1 MSSLEI
7 IQKSSPNFNERPDGM
22 SADLLLLHYT
32 GMQSG
37 SAALDWLCT
46 QESNVSAHY
55 LVEEDGRIFQMVDED
70 KRAWHAGVASW
81 MGESNIN
88 GCSIGIEIV
97 NPGHEFGYPEFE
109 AAQMDAVE
117 ALCADIV
124 KRRSIAP
131 GRVLAH
137 SDVAP
142 GRKADPGEKFPWARL
157 AAQGIGLWLEPVPIV
172 KDEGSHDLQL
182 GDRGDLVAELQFQLA
197 DFGYGMEVLGRY
209 DVKTQAVV
217 QAFQR
222 HYRPALVNGIAD
234 ASTVAT
240 LKQLR
245 EHSASA

>member
-1 MSSLEI
+1 MSPLEI
-7 IQKSSPNFNERPDGM
+7 IQKSSPNFDERPDGM

-37 SAALDWLCT
+37 SAALDWLCV

-55 LVEEDGRIFQMVDED
+55 LVEEDGRVFQMVDED
-70 KRAWHAGVASW
+70 ARAWHAGVASW

-124 KRRSIAP
+124 MRRSIAP
-131 GRVLAH
+131 NRVLAH

-157 AAQGIGLWLEPVPIV
+157 AAQGVGLWVEPVPIV
-172 KDEGSHDLQL
+172 KDAGAHDLQL

-245 EHSASA
+245 EHLASA